1 MSDLDEVSEI
11 HPQRQKVVI
20 VDLDGTLCNDG
31 HRKSLLDGNDW
42 DAYHSRLFA
51 DEVFEDVKIIIEA
64 LSNHGFMILIMTG
77 RNERWRKMTEN
88 WLYTKGIW
96 QHIDEIYMRPD
107 DDYTP
112 APELKLKM
120 ITSPEYAG
128 LEISDIALAV
138 EDTEK
143 VIVAFRNAG
152 IVTYQVRA

>member
-1 MSDLDEVSEI
+1 MTSDIFEGQIVKTKRTI
-11 HPQRQKVVI
+11 I

-42 DAYHSRLFA
+42 DGYHSQCFN
-51 DEVFEDVKIIIEA
+51 DEVFEDVLMLIRA
-64 LSNHGFMILIMTG
+64 FSYDGYTILIMTG

-88 WLYTKGIW
+88 WLFVKSIS
-96 QHIDEIYMRPD
+96 QFIDRIYMRPD
-107 DDYTP
+107 EDYTP

-120 ITSPEYAG
+120 ITSPEFAG
-128 LEISDIALAV
+128 LSIEEIALAV

-152 IVTYQVRA
+152 IVTYQVRG